1 MLDALLIIL
10 LGTVAPE
17 NGLLLMINVMKMK
30 AIVTPIGIV
39 LTAFFVEQIIALRD
53 SQKDS
58 TAAQQILLVV
68 IVVLVRI
75 NNSIYLKFL
84 KYLLS
89 IFYLIKLKENS
100 E

>member
-1 MLDALLIIL
+1 
-10 LGTVAPE
+10 
-17 NGLLLMINVMKMK
+17 MINVMKMK
-30 AIVTPIGIV
+30 AIVTPIRIV
-39 LTAFFVEQIIALRD
+39 LMAFFVEQIIALRD

-68 IVVLVRI
+68 IVMLVRI
-75 NNSIYLKFL
+75 DNSIYLKFL